1 MTPRPPLLLLPF
13 VLGLAACERSQPVQ
27 APPQG
32 PALPPLA
39 LRPLL
44 PELKALA
51 ARHQPPAAAVQ
62 KELRDLAELALQLV
76 AADERTTARAERA
89 LREHPAAWFVLEPAL
104 VHDEIAVRRRA
115 AWLCGESK
123 QTVLQLPLL
132 LRLKY
137 ELEPETVL
145 WVADAVQKL
154 GNDAALA
161 WLDDGIGRAD
171 TAEAAG
177 QLAIG
182 ALRARAIE
190 LGEQPTWAE
199 IRGHLQRLLADWRQR
214 GTPSL
219 PDLPPPDAA
228 QLESRLAAHLITPEG
243 FQLRPVDDA
252 RWVMRLSGVL
262 AVPMLARALATDQHY
277 IRTMPLQV
285 LADLGPAG
293 LGAADAILPLL
304 GDPMTG
310 AYAVRALGAIG
321 ARQQLPF
328 VRPLLDHQDSELRTA
343 AAIALGNLRDEP
355 SKVALLGKLRAAG
368 ETLDVRVGAAFALRC
383 FGSTSA
389 TEVEAEAFLAERA
402 NKGDYHEPIL
412 TRLREQLAG
421 QDRAASGR

>member
-1 MTPRPPLLLLPF
+1 MRRRSTALLLAT
-13 VLGLAACERSQPVQ
+13 VLCMAGCNRGSPES
-27 APPQG
+27 APPAG
-32 PALPPLA
+32 PNLPPLQ

-51 ARHQPPAAAVQ
+51 ARHQPPAEPVQ
-62 KELRDLAELALQLV
+62 KELRDLAELALRLV
-76 AADERTTARAERA
+76 QADERTHGRAERA

-104 VHDEIAVRRRA
+104 VHDEIEVRRRA

-145 WVADAVQKL
+145 WVADALQKL
-154 GNDAALA
+154 GNDTGLA
-161 WLDDGIGRAD
+161 WLDAGIAHGD
-171 TAEAAG
+171 TAEQAG

-182 ALRARAIE
+182 ALRARAVE
-190 LGEQPTWAE
+190 LDEQPTWEAL
-199 IRGHLQRLLADWRQR
+199 RGHLQRLRAQWLQR

-219 PDLPPPDAA
+219 PDLPAPDAA

-252 RWVMRLSGVL
+252 RWVMRLAGTL

-285 LADLGPAG
+285 LAELGPVG
-293 LGAADAILPLL
+293 LGAADAVLPLL
-304 GDPMTG
+304 GDPKTN

-321 ARQQLPF
+321 ARQHLPF
-328 VRPLLDHQDSELRTA
+328 VRPLLDHHDSELRTA
-343 AAIALGNLRDEP
+343 TAIALGLLRDEP
-355 SKVALLGKLRAAG
+355 SKPALRSKLLASG
-368 ETLDVRVGAAFALRC
+368 ETMDVRVGAAFALRC
-383 FGSTSA
+383 FGA
-389 TEVEAEAFLAERA
+389 DAAAEAFLAERA
-402 NKGDYHEPIL
+402 SKGDYHEPIL
-412 TRLREQLAG
+412 TRLREQLAVLD
-421 QDRAASGR
+421 QAAASGR